1 MKKLLLIVLLLISGL
16 TIYGQNQ
23 KIGYVDSQVLYKNY
37 APAIKAQ
44 QDLQVLQQDWARTRD
59 SLTQVFQVNVQ
70 AYQNQSA
77 MMTPQKKQETEQKL
91 MMEQNQILQKEQLVI
106 QKGQSK
112 MKPIRDA
119 FSAAIAVV
127 AKEQKMAFI
136 FDKGVEGVVN
146 ILHYS
151 DSKFD
156 MTYKVLDQ
164 LKGK

>member
-1 MKKLLLIVLLLISGL
+1 VKKLLLIVLLLISGL

-91 MMEQNQILQKEQLVI
+91 MMEQNQIL
-106 QKGQSK
+106 
-112 MKPIRDA
+112 
-119 FSAAIAVV
+119 
-127 AKEQKMAFI
+127 
-136 FDKGVEGVVN
+136 
-146 ILHYS
+146 
-151 DSKFD
+151 
-156 MTYKVLDQ
+156 
-164 LKGK
+164 

>member
-1 MKKLLLIVLLLISGL
+1 VKKLLIVLFFIGGL
-16 TIYGQNQ
+16 TVFAQSSN
-23 KIGYVDSQVLYKNY
+23 IGYVDSQVLYQNY

-44 QDLQVLQQDWARTRD
+44 QDLQVLQQDWTRTRD

-91 MMEQNQILQKEQLVI
+91 MMEQNSILQQEQLVI
-106 QKGQSK
+106 QKGQSV

-119 FSAAIAVV
+119 VNAAIEKV
-127 AKEQKMAFI
+127 AKEQKMSFI
-136 FDKGVEGVVN
+136 IDKGVEGVVN
-146 ILHYS
+146 ILHYA
-151 DSKFD
+151 DPKFD

-164 LKGK
+164 LKNK

>member
-1 MKKLLLIVLLLISGL
+1 MKKLMVIVLLLISGL
-16 TIYGQNQ
+16 SIYGQNQ
-23 KIGYVDSQVLYKNY
+23 KIGYVDSQVLYQNY

-59 SLTQVFQVNVQ
+59 SLTQIFQQNVQ
-70 AYQNQSA
+70 AYQSQSA

-91 MMEQNQILQKEQLVI
+91 MMDQNQILQQEQLVI

-119 FSAAIAVV
+119 VSAAIAEV
-127 AKEQKMAFI
+127 AKQHKMAFI

>member
-1 MKKLLLIVLLLISGL
+1 MKKLFLIALILVSGMS
-16 TIYGQNQ
+16 IYGQTQ
-23 KIGYVDSQVLYKNY
+23 KIGYVDSQILYQNY

-44 QDLQVLQQDWARTRD
+44 QDLQALQQEWAITRD
-59 SLTQVFQVNVQ
+59 SLTQIFQANVQ

-91 MMEQNQILQKEQLVI
+91 MMDQNNILQQEQLVI

-119 FSAAIAVV
+119 VSAAIAEV
-127 AKEQKMAFI
+127 AKQQKMAFI

-151 DSKFD
+151 DSKYD
-156 MTYKVLDQ
+156 MTDKVLDQ
-164 LKGK
+164 LKSK

>member
-1 MKKLLLIVLLLISGL
+1 MKKLLLITLLLVSGL
-16 TIYGQNQ
+16 TLQAQSQ
-23 KIGYVDSQVLYKNY
+23 KIGYVDSQILYQNY

-44 QDLQVLQQDWARTRD
+44 QDLQVLQQTWARTRD
-59 SLTQVFQVNVQ
+59 SLTQVFQMNVQ

-77 MMTPQKKQETEQKL
+77 MMTPQKKQETEQQL
-91 MMEQNQILQKEQLVI
+91 MMEQNAVLQQEQIVI
-106 QKGQSK
+106 QKGQSM

-119 FSAAIAVV
+119 VNDAIAKV
-127 AKEQKMAFI
+127 AKTQKMTFI

-151 DSKFD
+151 DSKYD

-164 LKGK
+164 LKN